1 MKRNWLISA
10 AIVIVAV
17 CLLTFGYATR
27 QKDNGVNITA
37 VGSTAL
43 QPLVEAAGED
53 FAGENKGVYVNV
65 QGGGTGTGLAQIQ
78 SGAVDLGNSDM
89 FAGEKDA
96 INDEKLV
103 YHKVSVVGISPMIN
117 KEAKVDHLTK
127 QQLIAI
133 FTKKVTNWRQVGGA
147 DLPIIL
153 INRVTGSGTRATF
166 EKWGLDGAKS
176 ADSQEQE
183 SSGTVQSMVGST
195 PGAISYASFGY
206 LNDSVVAP
214 KIDGVT
220 ATNEHVIS
228 GKWPI
233 WSYEHIYTNGQPTG
247 EVKQF
252 LAYIDSE
259 HIQKTLVPKLGYIS
273 VHDMKVSRDEN
284 GKLSTVD

>member
-252 LAYIDSE
+252 LAYIDSK

>member
-1 MKRNWLISA
+1 M
-10 AIVIVAV
+10 
-17 CLLTFGYATR
+17 
-27 QKDNGVNITA
+27 
-37 VGSTAL
+37 
-43 QPLVEAAGED
+43 
-53 FAGENKGVYVNV
+53 
-65 QGGGTGTGLAQIQ
+65 
-78 SGAVDLGNSDM
+78 
-89 FAGEKDA
+89 
-96 INDEKLV
+96 
-103 YHKVSVVGISPMIN
+103 
-117 KEAKVDHLTK
+117 
-127 QQLIAI
+127 
-133 FTKKVTNWRQVGGA
+133 TNWRQVGGA

-247 EVKQF
+247 EVNNSS
-252 LAYIDSE
+252 LY
-259 HIQKTLVPKLGYIS
+259 
-273 VHDMKVSRDEN
+273 
-284 GKLSTVD
+284 

>member
-96 INDEKLV
+96 INDKKLV
-103 YHKVSVVGISPMIN
+103 DHKVSVVGISPIIN
-117 KEAKVDHLTK
+117 KEAQVDHLTK

-252 LAYIDSE
+252 LAYIDSK

-284 GKLSTVD
+284 GKLSTID

>member
-78 SGAVDLGNSDM
+78 SGAVDLGNSDL

-96 INDEKLV
+96 INDKKLV
-103 YHKVSVVGISPMIN
+103 DHKVSVVGISPMIN
-117 KEAKVDHLTK
+117 KEAQVDHLTK

-220 ATNEHVIS
+220 ATNENVIS

>member
-53 FAGENKGVYVNV
+53 FASENKGVYVNV

-96 INDEKLV
+96 INDKKLV
-103 YHKVSVVGISPMIN
+103 DHKVSVVGISPMIN
-117 KEAKVDHLTK
+117 KEAQVDHLTK

-166 EKWGLDGAKS
+166 EKWGLDGAKL

-183 SSGTVQSMVGST
+183 SSGTVQSMVSST

-220 ATNEHVIS
+220 PTNEHVIS

-252 LAYIDSE
+252 LAYIDSK

>member
-103 YHKVSVVGISPMIN
+103 DHKVSVVGISPMIN

-153 INRVTGSGTRATF
+153 INRVTGSGTRAMF

>member
-96 INDEKLV
+96 IKKEKLV
-103 YHKVSVVGISPMIN
+103 DHKVSVVGISPMIN

-183 SSGTVQSMVGST
+183 SS
-195 PGAISYASFGY
+195 
-206 LNDSVVAP
+206 
-214 KIDGVT
+214 
-220 ATNEHVIS
+220 
-228 GKWPI
+228 
-233 WSYEHIYTNGQPTG
+233 
-247 EVKQF
+247 
-252 LAYIDSE
+252 
-259 HIQKTLVPKLGYIS
+259 
-273 VHDMKVSRDEN
+273 
-284 GKLSTVD
+284 

>member
-10 AIVIVAV
+10 AIVIVVV

-96 INDEKLV
+96 INDKKLV
-103 YHKVSVVGISPMIN
+103 DHKVSVVGISPMIN

-183 SSGTVQSMVGST
+183 SSGTVQSMVSST

-220 ATNEHVIS
+220 ATNENVIS

-252 LAYIDSE
+252 LTYIDSE

>member
-1 MKRNWLISA
+1 M
-10 AIVIVAV
+10 IVAV

-103 YHKVSVVGISPMIN
+103 DHKVSVVGISPMIN

-220 ATNEHVIS
+220 ATNENVIS

-273 VHDMKVSRDEN
+273 VHDMKVSREEN
-284 GKLSTVD
+284 GKLSTVE

>member
-103 YHKVSVVGISPMIN
+103 DHKVSVVGISPMIN

-176 ADSQEQE
+176 SDSQEQE

>member
-1 MKRNWLISA
+1 MLFRS
-10 AIVIVAV
+10 
-17 CLLTFGYATR
+17 
-27 QKDNGVNITA
+27 
-37 VGSTAL
+37 
-43 QPLVEAAGED
+43 
-53 FAGENKGVYVNV
+53 
-65 QGGGTGTGLAQIQ
+65 
-78 SGAVDLGNSDM
+78 
-89 FAGEKDA
+89 
-96 INDEKLV
+96 
-103 YHKVSVVGISPMIN
+103 N
-117 KEAKVDHLTK
+117 KEAQVDHLTK

-252 LAYIDSE
+252 LAYIDSK